1 MKNTFLTL
9 ILCLSIF
16 TIQAQTDTTTAG
28 KIVYYE
34 GKVELGNDP
43 SWMRAK
49 INTPVKRNQH
59 IKTTGDAMAEIV
71 WSNGTKTVVG
81 PNSKLEIKAL
91 FAGSSSNGKTATAGV
106 FGEFMTV
113 FKNDASVK
121 KTEEGGIRRSEANVA
136 KRDEIYW
143 KQDQTISFAEA
154 FSFYESKE
162 YSKAIAALQA
172 FIDQKPHDE
181 MTKYAEFA
189 LGHSYIMSNNPMK
202 AQEIFKNFIVIH
214 AGDPLKADAEK
225 VLSLL

>member
-9 ILCLSIF
+9 TLFLSFLNAF
-16 TIQAQTDTTTAG
+16 TQTDTTTAG

-34 GKVELGNDP
+34 GKVELGSDP
-43 SWMRAK
+43 TWIRAK
-49 INTPVKRNQH
+49 INTPVKRNQN
-59 IKTTGDAMAEIV
+59 IRTTGDAMAEIV

-91 FAGSSSNGKTATAGV
+91 FSGSNGNSKTATAGV

-113 FKNDASVK
+113 FKSDAGNK
-121 KTEEGGIRRSEANVA
+121 KTEEGGIRRSEATVA

-143 KQDQTISFAEA
+143 KQDQSITFAEA
-154 FSFYESKE
+154 FSFYEDKE

-172 FIDQKPHDE
+172 FIDQKPHDD

-189 LGHSYIMSNNPMK
+189 LGHSYIMSNNPLK
-202 AQEIFKNFIVIH
+202 AREIFKNFIVIH

-225 VLSLL
+225 VLALL